1 MRRVAI
7 FALVTAWAST
17 ASAEECPQNR
27 PTDGATAYGGYVYEG
42 AAKSFATPEGNARVW
57 WVESG
62 THAAPSFSSRS
73 DGVPD
78 VAAIVGEVLEQAVA
92 GYQKLGF
99 SPALRDGDYPACGS
113 NGGDGRYDVYLV
125 AFKGA
130 DGVTVN
136 ERCTTVGAVQRC
148 PGFML
153 VDRNFKARGYASQR
167 EGAETVVAHEYFH
180 MVQNAYDLGMDRW
193 WAEGTAQWA
202 VKQLYP
208 TNGDLER
215 FLPAFF
221 AETGRPIDT
230 PPAGVTSGFLYGAA
244 IWPVFLHQHRGVAT
258 IGSVMDAIGA
268 GKGPVLAATD
278 GVLAASGSSLG
289 DVFAT
294 FATWNVATGSRASSG
309 GYADAAKYPMVAV
322 EDFPDGDGAELSG
335 ITAGFSAR
343 YYRLADPSPR
353 TVTLTTDDTRLGGIA
368 VPLEDGKVAL
378 SKAVALPA
386 EVAGEA
392 VVVLAGRSPKKTDV
406 RWTLRAAVP
415 AAPQP
420 PPQPASGGDD
430 GGCAVT
436 ERAPHG
442 AAASAAFTFA
452 ALLSALVRRARAP
465 RPSRRR

>member
-1 MRRVAI
+1 MKRLAI
-7 FALVTAWAST
+7 FALVSAWAQA
-17 ASAEECPQNR
+17 ASAEECSQNR

-42 AAKSFATPEGNARVW
+42 AAKSWATPEGNARVW
-57 WVESG
+57 WVETG
-62 THAAPSFSSRS
+62 AHAAPTFSSRT

-78 VAAIVGEVLEQAVA
+78 VVAIVGEVLEQAVA

-99 SPALRDGDYPACGS
+99 EPALRDGDYPSCAS

-130 DGVTVN
+130 DGVTAN
-136 ERCTTVGAVQRC
+136 ERCTTVGTAQRC

-153 VDRNFKARGYASQR
+153 VDRNFKARGYDSQR

-180 MVQNAYDLGMDRW
+180 MVQNAYDVGMDRW

-208 TNGDLER
+208 ANGDLER
-215 FLPAFF
+215 FLPSFF
-221 AETGRPIDT
+221 AESGRPIDT

-244 IWPVFLHQHRGVAT
+244 IWPVFLHQHRGKETVT
-258 IGSVMDAIGA
+258 SVMAALGA

-278 GVLAASGSSLG
+278 GVLVGAGTSLADEFAA
-289 DVFAT
+289 
-294 FATWNVATGSRASSG
+294 FATWNAATGSRASSG
-309 GYADAAKYPMVAV
+309 GYADAAKYPMVNV
-322 EDFPDGDGAELSG
+322 EEFPDGETAELSG
-335 ITAGFSAR
+335 ITAGFASR

-353 TVTLTTDDTRLGGIA
+353 TITLTTDDTRLGGVA

-378 SKAVALPA
+378 SKAVPLPA
-386 EVAGEA
+386 SVQGEA
-392 VVVLAGRSPKKTDV
+392 IVVLAGRSSKKTDV
-406 RWTLRAAVP
+406 RWALRASVP
-415 AAPQP
+415 VVEP
-420 PPQPASGGDD
+420 PPQATGGDDD
-430 GGCAVT
+430 GGCTFT

-442 AAASAAFTFA
+442 AAASAAFVGV